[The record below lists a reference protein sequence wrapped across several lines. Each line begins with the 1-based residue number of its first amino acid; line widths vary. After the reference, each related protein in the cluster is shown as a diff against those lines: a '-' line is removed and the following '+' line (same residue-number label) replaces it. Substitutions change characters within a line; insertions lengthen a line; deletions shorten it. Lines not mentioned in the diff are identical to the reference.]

1 MQHPSPAAPPFCRPA
16 PDRQSALCRFIALLI
31 LLLAAGLPA
40 ATSAGQAAE
49 AGPNKDAPLAA
60 NSFTRNPD
68 LPAWANLAASIPEA
82 DTSSAVVMRLA
93 ETRFRIAE
101 RPQVLLRRVLQVN
114 DASGLAGVGQNQI
127 LFQPDYQQVVLHAA
141 RILRG
146 GQVIDKLATINVRF
160 VQRESNDELAV
171 FTGWVAA
178 VIVVDDLR
186 VGDSVELTYS
196 IVGDNPVY
204 RGQFFDSAT
213 WDAML
218 PVRRRIVAVDAPRDR
233 KIHYRLIG
241 AGEEAGLTPRE
252 TLNGDRRI
260 LSFEGRDLPPIDL
273 DPYIPADAAPLR
285 WLQFSEFRDWHEV
298 TRWATDLF
306 PTVPLP
312 AVFDPLLADLRHQPN
327 DVARVMKALA
337 FVQNDIR
344 YLSMSLGENSH
355 RPFAPATV
363 FERRYGDCKDKSLL
377 LVSLLNQSGIRAVP
391 VLLSTQNRKNLATLL
406 PSPLDF
412 NHVIVRVTIGQRDY
426 YLDPTLR
433 DQVGSPDVLGQA
445 HGDTLVLAV
454 EPGGGKLERI
464 PPADDALI
472 TDRRFER
479 VAIDRLD
486 QPATLEV
493 RLEYAGLTAESLRGS
508 FASLR
513 PAQIHKH
520 YAGALDRRYRD
531 AELIG
536 EPRMRD
542 DRSKNRLTVE
552 LSYRLPQLVGQDGDG
567 WFVPY
572 QANNLAELFNVPNN
586 SRRTQPLALP
596 AYPMIGEYEFELTLP
611 ENVEAFRQPVHRSLG
626 PEQAKFTQDL
636 SMKGRTARAR
646 VSLRLL
652 TDRIE
657 APEVPRFLEDLRYAG
672 SLIKNAFGFDKGDL
686 KITRQTVPFK
696 QATRE
701 MLERAV
707 QGASK
712 TITDA
717 RLSGRDLAGAY
728 CERALAQSYL
738 GNNREARADAAEA
751 LRRLPNGPDTLKCHG
766 TVEYLAG
773 NLAAGQADFSRAIV
787 LGLADADTRF
797 KRGLAAYYLASYRD
811 AAEDFEAARQT
822 ADSPT
827 TAARAEYWRLLSL
840 RQAGVTAGS
849 PVLASD
855 AWPAPAIRALTGA
868 ATNAEVLEKAHE
880 NSGSALELALMEAYF
895 YLGQQALLRGERF
908 KANAYFK
915 QAAEKEA
922 LHSILHHSIARER
935 ARLTP

>member
-1 MQHPSPAAPPFCRPA
+1 M
-16 PDRQSALCRFIALLI
+16 I
-31 LLLAAGLPA
+31 LLLAAWLLAAAA
-40 ATSAGQAAE
+40 ATQAAE
-49 AGPNKDAPLAA
+49 VAPNKEAPPGA
-60 NSFTRNPD
+60 NSFARNPD

-82 DTSSAVVMRLA
+82 DTSSAVVLRLA
-93 ETRFRIAE
+93 ETRFRVAE
-101 RPQVLLRRVLQVN
+101 QPQVLLRRVLQVN

-127 LFQPDYQQVVLHAA
+127 MFQPDYQQLVLHAA

-204 RGQFFDSAT
+204 KGRFFDSAT
-213 WDAML
+213 WDAAL
-218 PVRRRIVAVDAPRDR
+218 PVLRRSVTVDAPRDR
-233 KIHYRLIG
+233 KIQYRLIG
-241 AGEEAGLTPRE
+241 AGENAGLTPRE
-252 TLNGDRRI
+252 TLRGERRI
-260 LSFEGRDLPPIDL
+260 LSFEARDLPPIDL

-285 WLQFSEFRDWHEV
+285 WLQFSEFGDWDEV
-298 TRWATDLF
+298 TRWAADLF
-306 PTVPLP
+306 PTAPLP
-312 AVFDPLLADLRHQPN
+312 AVFDPLLADLRRQPN
-327 DVARVMKALA
+327 DVERVMKALA

-344 YLSMSLGENSH
+344 YVSMSLGENSH

-363 FERRYGDCKDKSLL
+363 FARRYGDCKDKSLL
-377 LVSLLNQSGIRAVP
+377 LVSLLSQSGIRAVP
-391 VLLSTQNRKNLATLL
+391 VLLSTQNRRNLATLL
-406 PSPLDF
+406 PSPLAF
-412 NHVIVRVTIGQRDY
+412 NHVIVRVTIGRRHY

-445 HGDTLVLAV
+445 HGDTQVLAV
-454 EPGGGKLERI
+454 ERNGGNGGKLERI
-464 PPADDALI
+464 PPADEALI

-536 EPRMRD
+536 EPRMQD
-542 DRSKNRLTVE
+542 DRSKNRVTVE
-552 LSYRLPQLVGQDGDG
+552 LSYRIPQLVGQDGDA

-572 QANNLAELFNVPNN
+572 QANNLVELFNVPNN
-586 SRRTQPLALP
+586 SRRTQPLVLP

-611 ENVEAFRQPVHRSLG
+611 DNVEAFRQPVHRSLG
-626 PEQAKFTQDL
+626 PEQAKFTQEL
-636 SMKGRTARAR
+636 TVKGRTARAR

-657 APEVPRFLEDLRYAG
+657 PPEVPRFLEDLRYAG
-672 SLIKNAFGFDKGDL
+672 GLIKNAVVFDQGDL
-686 KITRQTVPFK
+686 KVTRQTVPFK

-701 MLERAV
+701 MLDRV
-707 QGASK
+707 VRQASK

-738 GNNREARADAAEA
+738 GNSREARADAAEA

-773 NLAAGQADFSRAIV
+773 DLAAGHADFSRAIV

-797 KRGLAAYYLASYRD
+797 KRGLAAYYLADYRD
-811 AAEDFEAARQT
+811 AADDFDAARQA
-822 ADSPT
+822 ADSAAV
-827 TAARAEYWRLLSL
+827 AARAEYWRLLSL
-840 RQAGVTAGS
+840 RQAGVTAGKPLLS
-849 PVLASD
+849 GD
-855 AWPAPAIRALTGA
+855 DWPAPAVRALTGA
-868 ATNAEVLEKAHE
+868 ASSAEVLEKAHE

-908 KANAYFK
+908 KASAYFK

-922 LHSILHHSIARER
+922 LQSILHHSIARER